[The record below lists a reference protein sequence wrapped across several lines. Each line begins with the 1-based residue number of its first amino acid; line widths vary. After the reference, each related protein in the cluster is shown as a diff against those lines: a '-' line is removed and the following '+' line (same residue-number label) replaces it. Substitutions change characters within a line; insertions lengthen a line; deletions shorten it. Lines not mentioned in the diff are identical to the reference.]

1 VLAGLAVAMVLV
13 VQDGLLVVNVVH
25 LRLAGDDVGAVARA
39 TAEAKDEAGDDG
51 HQAAETNDGGHDD
64 ADYGTHA
71 EHQRVHV
78 LERWTRHQYKIMK
91 MKMRM

>member
-1 VLAGLAVAMVLV
+1 VLAGLVVAIVVVLV

-39 TAEAKDEAGDDG
+39 AAEAKDEAGDDG

-64 ADYGTHA
+64 ADNGAHA
-71 EHQRVHV
+71 QHQGVHV
-78 LERWTRHQYKIMK
+78 LE
-91 MKMRM
+91 